1 MRLERL
7 NYNKIKIFLS
17 LDDLI
22 DKGLTKEDIW
32 KDSLKWHQLFHEMLE
47 EASETFGFE
56 IHGSVAVEIFSV
68 QAQGMIMIVTL
79 EEHSEEEEE
88 LLQDGFVEMQVT
100 LDSTDESVYEFHDF
114 EDIIMLSGTL
124 YRNGFFG
131 GSIYFWNNKYYC
143 ILKADHSQTAKRI
156 FAITEEYGSLSNLTN
171 HYLQEYG
178 KAVIKENA
186 VLNMHHY
193 FPV

>member
-68 QAQGMIMIVTL
+68 QAQGMIMIVTM
-79 EEHSEEEEE
+79 EEHTEEEE
-88 LLQDGFVEMQVT
+88 LLQEGFVEMQVT
-100 LDSTDESVYEFHDF
+100 IDSTEESVYEFNEFD
-114 EDIIMLSGTL
+114 DIILLAGTL
-124 YRNGFFG
+124 YRNGFDG
-131 GSIYFWNNKYYC
+131 GSVYYWNNKYFC
-143 ILKADHSQTAKRI
+143 ILKADSSQAAKQL
-156 FAITEEYGSLSNLTN
+156 FALTEEYGSLSSLTS
-171 HYLQEYG
+171 HYLLEYG
-178 KAVIKENA
+178 KPVIKEKAIQNI
-186 VLNMHHY
+186 HHY
-193 FPV
+193 FHG

>member
-56 IHGSVAVEIFSV
+56 IYGSVAVEIFSV
-68 QAQGMIMIVTL
+68 QAQGMIMIVTM
-79 EEHSEEEEE
+79 EEHTEEEE
-88 LLQDGFVEMQVT
+88 LLQEGFVEMQVT
-100 LDSTDESVYEFHDF
+100 IDSTEESVYEFKEFD
-114 EDIIMLSGTL
+114 DIILLAGTL
-124 YRNGFFG
+124 YRNGFDE
-131 GSIYFWNNKYYC
+131 GSIYYWNNKYFC
-143 ILKADHSQTAKRI
+143 ILKADSSQAAKQL
-156 FAITEEYGSLSNLTN
+156 FALTEEYGSLSSLTS
-171 HYLQEYG
+171 HYLLEYG
-178 KAVIKENA
+178 KPIIKEKAIQNI
-186 VLNMHHY
+186 HHY
-193 FPV
+193 FHG